1 MGDRDADPAGSGER
15 WAAARTR
22 RGWSLGRRIRARD
35 SYGVLFAIIV
45 ILLIATALAGRS
57 SLARGVVAALQG
69 GVLLYA
75 LWTSRAGWPVL
86 RAALVIV
93 PAIVAA
99 AAIAAGGTSHVAVT
113 TVAAAD
119 AALSLGAIGAIGRQ
133 LVAHPR
139 ISGATIL
146 GALCTYLLIGMFYA
160 SVFATVNAVSS
171 TPFFVTET
179 APRSVDF
186 LYFSYVTLTTVGY
199 GDLTAAGDLGRM
211 LAVTEALLGQLY
223 LVTVVSVVIGNVGR
237 ERSHP

>member
-1 MGDRDADPAGSGER
+1 VGERDADSAGSGER

-22 RGWSLGRRIRARD
+22 RGWSLGRRLRARD
-35 SYGVLFAIIV
+35 SYGVLLALIV
-45 ILLIATALAGRS
+45 VLLITTALAGRS
-57 SLARGVVAALQG
+57 PLGRGVVAVLQG

-75 LWTSRAGWPVL
+75 LWTSRAER
-86 RAALVIV
+86 RALGIALVMV
-93 PAIVAA
+93 PAIVAVA
-99 AAIAAGGTSHVAVT
+99 AVAAGRTSDAAVAA
-113 TVAAAD
+113 VAAAG

-133 LVAHPR
+133 LVTHPR

-146 GALCTYLLIGMFYA
+146 GALCTYLLIGMLFA

-179 APRSVDF
+179 DPRSLDF

-211 LAVTEALLGQLY
+211 LVTEALLGQLY
-223 LVTVVSVVIGNVGR
+223 LVTVVAVVIGNLGR